1 MKKPVRL
8 LIIALVLILVGGLL
22 ASLVQTDFGN
32 VKVRDIRFVGSNGTV
47 MSALLYVPKGVTAKN
62 PAPGIVAIHGYIN
75 SRETQDGFAIEFARR
90 GYVVLTPDQTGHGYS
105 DGPAFANGFGG
116 PDALAYLHSLDIV
129 DKNNIGLEGHSMGG
143 WAIGVAAGILP
154 DDYKAMVLEGSSTGT
169 FGAPDGTTTFPH
181 NLALVYSKFDEF
193 SALMWLTDVPG
204 NIGKGQKLQTLFG
217 TTSEVKPNTLYGSIA
232 DGTARIWYQPISTHP
247 GDHIST
253 AAIGDAI
260 SWFQQTLQGGNN
272 LPASNQTWYWKEI
285 GNLIAL
291 IGMIMLLFPAGELLL
306 QTKFF
311 TELVEVPAPS
321 RGATGAGWWVAAIL
335 FVVIAPLTFLTF
347 TQIGANLKWTVTA
360 LFPQDINNSIIIW
373 TTLIGL
379 IDVVLFLIWHFLLNH
394 KAQATGDNYGL
405 TWNQK
410 LKWSKIG
417 KSFLLAFLI
426 VFTGYA
432 ALMFSD
438 YFFKTDFRFWVF
450 AVKLLDPLQLRI
462 TLSYII
468 PFIFIFFM
476 DAVLVF
482 GELRRSNI
490 TLAKEMWLNE
500 ALYVLGYIA
509 LLLVQYIPLL
519 AGGTLFNASGTNVP
533 LYSIVAFQLLPI
545 MTIAALV
552 STYFNRKTGHIYVAA
567 FVVGMLVTW
576 IVVASTAIQ
585 FAF

>member
-1 MKKPVRL
+1 MKNPVRM
-8 LIIALVLILVGGLL
+8 LIISLVLIFAGGLL
-22 ASLVQTDFGN
+22 ASLVQTDFGR

-90 GYVVLTPDQTGHGYS
+90 GYVVLASDQTGHGYS
-105 DGPAFANGFGG
+105 DPPAFANGFGG
-116 PDALAYLHSLDIV
+116 PDSLAYLRSLDIV
-129 DKNNIGLEGHSMGG
+129 DKTNIGLEGHSMGG
-143 WAIGVAAGILP
+143 WAVGVAAGVFP
-154 DDYKAMVLEGSSTGT
+154 DDYKAIVLEGSSTGT
-169 FGAPDGTTTFPH
+169 FGAPDGTPAFPR
-181 NLALVYSKFDEF
+181 NFALVYSKWDEF
-193 SALMWLTDVPG
+193 SQLMWLTDVPG
-204 NIGKGQKLQTLFG
+204 NIGSGQKLQTVFG
-217 TTSEVKPNTLYGSIA
+217 TTTTVVPNKLYGSIA
-232 DGTARIWYQPISTHP
+232 DGTAREWFQPVTTHP

-253 AAIGDAI
+253 AAIGDAV
-260 SWFQQTLQGGNN
+260 SWFEQTLTGGNG
-272 LPASNQTWYWKEI
+272 LAPSNQIWYWKEI
-285 GNLIAL
+285 GTLIAL
-291 IGMIMLLFPAGELLL
+291 VGMILLLFPAGELLL
-306 QTKFF
+306 QTRFF
-311 TELVEVPAPS
+311 GGLVETAAPS
-321 RGATGAGWWVAAIL
+321 KGATGIGWWVAAIL
-335 FVVIAPLTFLTF
+335 FIGVAPLLFF
-347 TQIGANLKWTVTA
+347 PFKEIPANLKWTVTA
-360 LFPQDINNSIIIW
+360 LFPQDINNSIIAW

-379 IDVVLFLIWHFLLNH
+379 IDVVLFLLWHFLLNR
-394 KAQATGDNYGL
+394 KAQATADNYGL
-405 TWNQK
+405 TWNKK
-410 LKWSKIG
+410 LNWSKIG

-432 ALMFSD
+432 TLMFSD

-450 AVKLLDPLQLRI
+450 AVKLLDPLQVRI

-482 GELRRSNI
+482 GELRRANI

-500 ALYVLGYIA
+500 ALYVLGYVV

-519 AGGTLFNASGTNVP
+519 AGGTLMNANGANVP

-552 STYFNRKTGHIYVAA
+552 TTYFNRKTGHIYVAA
-567 FVVGMLVTW
+567 FTVAMLVTW